1 MLWKQKNLT
10 PNGTGKREVIRS
22 IYIILNQIPFG
33 PGEGINITT
42 DFCICE
48 EQRLEGLTLPPLQLL
63 LSAWVHEFFLFWVV
77 GIVYFQME
85 RRFSRLIPFTHR
97 QGKGEFAFF
106 LLNTSFNFCSF
117 IQGTAKKIRISF
129 KWLKALERRRKLE
142 KSTRCAKG

>member
-1 MLWKQKNLT
+1 MKIKESH
-10 PNGTGKREVIRS
+10 PKRHRQERS
-22 IYIILNQIPFG
+22 HPEYLHNIEPDTFRA
-33 PGEGINITT
+33 GEGINITT

-85 RRFSRLIPFTHR
+85 RRFSRLVPFTHR

-129 KWLKALERRRKLE
+129 K
-142 KSTRCAKG
+142 